1 MNRLK
6 TIILLASLTAL
17 LMWAGQVLGG
27 SAGLWFALV
36 AAAIMNI
43 GAYWFSDKIVLRMY
57 HAREVNQGQA
67 PELHAVVQDLAIR
80 ADIPTPK
87 VYIIPEEAPNAF
99 ATGRNPQNGIVA
111 VTEGLLRI
119 LDRREIAAVIAHELG
134 HIKHRDTLIMAIAAT
149 FAGALSM
156 LANAAIVEAVAAAI
170 DSLELPLVVV
180 DPVMIAK
187 GGDRLLEEDAV
198 AALIAELLPRAHI
211 VTPNVPEAAV
221 LAGMSIGSV
230 EEMREAGRRIL
241 GRGCRLVLVKGG
253 HMEGPE
259 SIDVACT
266 PGETYELRGPRIA
279 SRSTHGTGCTL
290 SSAIAAN
297 LARGLSDRESI
308 TRAREYLEGAIRQ
321 APVIGRGHGPLN
333 HFWRTVY

>member
-156 LANAAIVEAVAAAI
+156 LANAAMFGSLFGGGHSSEDEEGGNPLTGLLGVILAPLAAT
-170 DSLELPLVVV
+170 LVQ
-180 DPVMIAK
+180 
-187 GGDRLLEEDAV
+187 
-198 AALIAELLPRAHI
+198 
-211 VTPNVPEAAV
+211 
-221 LAGMSIGSV
+221 MSIS
-230 EEMREAGRRIL
+230 
-241 GRGCRLVLVKGG
+241 
-253 HMEGPE
+253 
-259 SIDVACT
+259 
-266 PGETYELRGPRIA
+266 
-279 SRSTHGTGCTL
+279 
-290 SSAIAAN
+290 
-297 LARGLSDRESI
+297 
-308 TRAREYLEGAIRQ
+308 RAREFMADEAAARITRTPLSLARALRKIEAWSHKVPMHAGSPATAHLFIHNPFSAAGLTSLFSTHPPTEQRVARLMAMEAGQLEVA
-321 APVIGRGHGPLN
+321 A
-333 HFWRTVY
+333 